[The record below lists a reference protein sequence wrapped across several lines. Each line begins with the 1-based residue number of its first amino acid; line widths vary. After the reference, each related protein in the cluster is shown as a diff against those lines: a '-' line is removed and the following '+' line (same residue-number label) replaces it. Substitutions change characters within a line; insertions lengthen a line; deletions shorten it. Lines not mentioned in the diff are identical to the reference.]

1 MSKTQSHGFILGLM
15 IIIGLGC
22 VSGCINSYSDVK
34 LEPSDPTIALSN
46 ASKVEV
52 GKTTKAQ
59 ILAMFGPS
67 CCKDPDSNG
76 EVTLRYTYKKTTEKN
91 FSFIPFV
98 NTRDN
103 TTEEAKICFTLKDD
117 IVTNVSIR

>member
-1 MSKTQSHGFILGLM
+1 MNKTQIRRFILGLM

-22 VSGCINSYSDVK
+22 MSGCLNSYSDVN
-34 LEPSDPTIALSN
+34 LEPSDPAIAISN
-46 ASKVEV
+46 AGTVEV

-76 EVTLRYTYKKTTEKN
+76 EVTLRYTYKKTTRKN

-98 NTRDN
+98 NTQDN
-103 TTEEAKICFTLKDD
+103 TTEKTEIRFTLKDD
-117 IVTNVSIR
+117 IVTNISVQ